1 MNKRMILQN
10 MSVAFLAQGVSLFIS
25 ILQTLL
31 VPKLLGVEQYGYWQL
46 YIFYVSYTGF
56 FHLGLSSG
64 VYLTTGGQTR
74 DEMDKSAIKSQM
86 IFGATYQTGMAIVI
100 VTLSQFMDVGPERT
114 FVIVMT
120 AIYLVLQNLATF
132 MMNELQCMNE
142 TKKSSYSTIV
152 ERIAFLVPLLV
163 FLVMRVRI
171 FEPYVFAF
179 TVSTIV
185 QLAYCAWH
193 LRDFWAAPF
202 LGMRKAAQMGWAS
215 IKIGFPMMLANIA
228 SMLILG
234 IGRFFIDAAWGIETF
249 GRLSLA
255 LSLVSFFLAFVS
267 QASMVLFPSLR
278 QARKDEVQSFYRAA
292 RNAMGLLFPAI
303 YALYFP
309 LAWILSMWLPEYASS
324 FVYLIMLL
332 PICVFDSKMNITGVT
347 FYNVLRKE
355 RRMLAVNIVAAASCL
370 VLTLISVYLMQS
382 VFAVMISMTIV
393 IAARSIY
400 SENYMNHI
408 LHVEASKIWICE
420 LVLTTEFIVIS
431 FTLSTP
437 AAFCIYVGSYLLSM
451 ALFHRDLTETLKK
464 LKA

>member
-1 MNKRMILQN
+1 MNKQTILQN
-10 MSVAFLAQGVSLFIS
+10 MSVAFLAQGVSMCLS

-31 VPKLLGVEQYGYWQL
+31 VPKVLGVEQYGYWQL
-46 YIFYVSYTGF
+46 YIFYISYVGF

-74 DEMDKSAIKSQM
+74 EQMDKSSIKSQM
-86 IFGATYQTGMAIVI
+86 LFGAMYQTAMAVVIVI
-100 VTLSQFMDVGPERT
+100 YSQFLSVGPERT

-142 TKKSSYSTIV
+142 TKKSSYSSIV
-152 ERIAFLVPLLV
+152 ERLAFLGPLLV
-163 FLVMRVRI
+163 FVVLRVRI

-179 TVSTIV
+179 TASTIV
-185 QLAYCAWH
+185 QLVYCIWH
-193 LRDFWAAPF
+193 LREFWSAPF
-202 LGMRKAAQMGWAS
+202 LGVPKAAQLSWGS
-215 IKIGFPMMLANIA
+215 IKIGFPMMMANIA

-234 IGRFFIDAAWGIETF
+234 IGRFFIDKAWGIETF
-249 GRLSLA
+249 GKLSLA

-278 QARKDEVQSFYRAA
+278 QADKGEVRSFYKAA
-292 RNAMGLLFPAI
+292 RDAMGLLFPAV

-324 FVYLIMLL
+324 FVYLILLL

-347 FYNVLRKE
+347 FFNVLRKE
-355 RRMLAVNIVAAASCL
+355 RVMLAVNAVAAGTCFVMTL
-370 VLTLISVYLMQS
+370 VSVYLLRS
-382 VFAVMISMTIV
+382 VFAVMASMTLV
-393 IAARSIY
+393 VAARSIY
-400 SENYMNHI
+400 SESYMNRA
-408 LHVEASKIWICE
+408 LNVGASKIWICE
-420 LVLTTEFIVIS
+420 LGLTVEFIVAAFI
-431 FTLSTP
+431 LP
-437 AAFCIYVGSYLLSM
+437 APIAFCIYVGSYLIFLGI
-451 ALFHRDLTETLKK
+451 FRNVFIGTLNK

>member
-1 MNKRMILQN
+1 MNKRIILQN
-10 MSVAFLAQGVSLFIS
+10 MSVAFLAQGVSLLIS

-46 YIFYVSYTGF
+46 YIFYISYTGF

-74 DEMDKSAIKSQM
+74 DEMDKPAIKSQM
-86 IFGATYQTGMAIVI
+86 IFGATYQTCMSVVIIV
-100 VTLSQFMDVGPERT
+100 LSQFMDVGPERT

-152 ERIAFLVPLLV
+152 ERLAFLVPLLA
-163 FLVMRVRI
+163 FLTMRVRI

-179 TVSTIV
+179 TASTIV
-185 QLAYCAWH
+185 QLAYCSWH
-193 LRDFWAAPF
+193 LRDFWRAPF
-202 LGMRKAAQMGWAS
+202 LGMRKAAQLGWSS
-215 IKIGFPMMLANIA
+215 IKIGFPMMMANIA

-278 QARKDEVQSFYRAA
+278 QAEENEVQAFYHAA
-292 RNAMGLLFPAI
+292 RDMMGLLFPCV

-309 LAWILSMWLPEYASS
+309 LAWILSMWLPDYASS
-324 FVYLIMLL
+324 FVYLILLL

-355 RRMLAVNIVAAASCL
+355 RVMLAVNAVAAGACL
-370 VLTLISVYLMQS
+370 VMTLVSVYMLGS
-382 VFAVMISMTIV
+382 AFAVMASMAIV
-393 IAARSIY
+393 IIGRSLF
-400 SENYMNHI
+400 SEAYMNR
-408 LHVEASKIWICE
+408 LLGVRTSKIWAFE
-420 LVLTTEFIVIS
+420 LGLTAEFVAVAFLMSAIY
-431 FTLSTP
+431 
-437 AAFCIYVGSYLLSM
+437 AFCIYGTSYVGFL
-451 ALFHRDLTETLKK
+451 AIFRQEFRETAGK
-464 LKA
+464 LRA